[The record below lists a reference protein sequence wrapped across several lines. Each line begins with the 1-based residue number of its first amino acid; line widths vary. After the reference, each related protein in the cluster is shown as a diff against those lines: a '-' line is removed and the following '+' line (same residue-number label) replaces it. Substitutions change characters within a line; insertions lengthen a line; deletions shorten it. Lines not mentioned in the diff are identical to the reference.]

1 LPDEIPMFLFRD
13 SAMRAAVLTG
23 SQVEY
28 RPEHLPAEPRPGEIA
43 VRVLAAGLCETDLQL
58 AQGYMGFQGVLGHE
72 FVGVAEEG
80 VWAGRRVV
88 GEINCSCHQCPTC
101 RRGQANH
108 CPHRTVLGILNRDGA
123 FADRVWLPE
132 RNLHPIPDAVPDWQA
147 VFTEPLAAAYRIG
160 EQIPLAAGLE
170 TVVLGDG
177 RLGNLCAQVL
187 HRRGCRV
194 TVVGKHPRKLALL
207 DRLGIA
213 TRLLPQ
219 ADDCRG
225 AELVV
230 DCTGSPTGLETA
242 LRLVRPRGTVVLK
255 TTVAN
260 PHQLSLAP
268 VVIDEIQLVG
278 SRCGPFPPAL
288 ESLARHEIDLAPLV
302 EQIIPLDEVPAAIAR
317 ARTTPVLKI
326 LIDVAGGLQGP
337 G

>member
-1 LPDEIPMFLFRD
+1 
-13 SAMRAAVLTG
+13 MRAVVLTG
-23 SQVEY
+23 SRVGYSTHFNPPVPQ
-28 RPEHLPAEPRPGEIA
+28 AGEIP

-72 FVGVAEEG
+72 FVGIAEG
-80 VWAGRRVV
+80 GTWAGRRVV
-88 GEINCSCHQCPTC
+88 GEINCSCHRCATC
-101 RRGQANH
+101 QRGQANH

-123 FADRVWLPE
+123 FAERVWLPE
-132 RNLHPIPDAVPDWQA
+132 RNLHPVPDTVPDWQA
-147 VFTEPLAAAYRIG
+147 VFTEPLAAAFRIG
-160 EQIPLAAGLE
+160 EQIPLAAGEE

-187 HRRGCRV
+187 HRTGCRV

-207 DRLGIA
+207 QQLNIA
-213 TRLLPQ
+213 TRLLSQ

-255 TTVAN
+255 TTVAS

-268 VVIDEIQLVG
+268 VVIDEVNVVG
-278 SRCGPFPPAL
+278 SRCGPFLPAL
-288 ESLARHEIDLAPLV
+288 QALERHEIDLAPLV
-302 EQIIPLDEVPAAIAR
+302 EQIIPLDQVPAAIDR

-326 LIDVAGGLQGP
+326 LIDVAGELQGP
-337 G
+337 